1 MVVGARSALFAPMEN
16 VGIVIIDEEHESSYK
31 QDQAPRYVTRD
42 VAEWMVRSHGAVLV
56 LGSATPSL
64 EALHRC
70 AMEPSWARVEMPG
83 SRQRKTAAGYQCGR
97 HGARVRRRQS
107 LHVLS

>member
-1 MVVGARSALFAPMEN
+1 MSQGERFDQWDLIREGRTRVVVGARSALFAPMEN

-70 AMEPSWARVEMPG
+70 AVEPSVD
-83 SRQRKTAAGYQCGR
+83 SR
-97 HGARVRRRQS
+97 
-107 LHVLS
+107 